1 MLMLRIG
8 KLTKEKCRT
17 GFVLTAISEGIYDI
31 MQSGPATFEDIQKF
45 LKSDFNPE
53 GLEAW
58 LDLGVSL
65 GELKKSTNGYSI
77 KGKLSKELI
86 KPANDTWRAFLQVR
100 AEVFYDF
107 IINTPSML
115 KKNVQFEYSEAHG
128 ELVARSSRTL
138 EPVLLDVVDKIIP
151 KNKTYRLLEVG
162 CGSGIYIKRACELNP
177 LLSAVGLEV
186 QQSVARLSKKS
197 KKGNFCNFACNKIN
211 WLRTS
216 KSQNQGFSTVS
227 ADFARENI
235 KTWNFEDRIS
245 IENTDIRIYKSKS
258 EFDLVTFYNLI
269 YYFPLDERV
278 DLLKD
283 LGKHLKPGGELVLT
297 SMCKTKEPSLSLMN
311 LWTSMTDGYGPL
323 PSPKQLHDQ
332 LKTAGYRKIKSEM
345 LIPSFVSFRVIK

>member
-1 MLMLRIG
+1 MAIKSLIKFFSNTPLMLMLRIG
-8 KLTKEKCRT
+8 KLTKETCRT
-17 GFVLTAISEGIYDI
+17 GFILTAIFEGIYDV
-31 MQSGPATFEDIQKF
+31 MQSGPATFEEIQIF

-53 GLEAW
+53 GLRAW

-100 AEVFYDF
+100 TEVFYNF

-115 KKNVQFEYSEAHG
+115 KKNMQFEYSEAYG

-138 EPVLLDVVDKIIP
+138 EPVLLDVVDNLIP
-151 KNKTYRLLEVG
+151 KNKSYRLLEVG

-177 LLSAVGLEV
+177 LLTVVGLEV
-186 QQSVARLSKKS
+186 QQSV
-197 KKGNFCNFACNKIN
+197 
-211 WLRTS
+211 
-216 KSQNQGFSTVS
+216 

-235 KTWNFEDRIS
+235 KTWNYEDRVT
-245 IENTDIRIYKSKS
+245 IENTDIRKYECKSD
-258 EFDLVTFYNLI
+258 FDLVTFYNLI
-269 YYFPLDERV
+269 YYFPVDNRI

-283 LGKHLKPGGELVLT
+283 LGKHLKPGGELILT
-297 SMCKTKEPSLSLMN
+297 SMCKGKDPSLSLMN

-332 LKTAGYRKIKSEM
+332 LKKAGYRKIKSEM
-345 LIPSFVSFRVIK
+345 LIPAFVSFRVIK

>member
-31 MQSGPATFEDIQKF
+31 MQSEPAKFEEIQKF

-53 GLEAW
+53 GLKAW

-65 GELKKSTNGYSI
+65 GELKKGTNGYSI

-86 KPANDTWRAFLQVR
+86 KPANDTWRAFLKVR

-115 KKNVQFEYSEAHG
+115 KKNMQFEYSEAHG

-138 EPVLLDVVDKIIP
+138 EPILLHLVDKIIP
-151 KNKTYRLLEVG
+151 KDKPYRLLEVG

-177 LLSAVGLEV
+177 FLTAVGLEV
-186 QQSVARLSKKS
+186 QQSVA
-197 KKGNFCNFACNKIN
+197 
-211 WLRTS
+211 
-216 KSQNQGFSTVS
+216 
-227 ADFARENI
+227 DFARENT
-235 KTWNFEDRIS
+235 KTWNIEDRVA
-245 IENTDIRIYKSKS
+245 IENIDIRKYECKSD
-258 EFDLVTFYNLI
+258 FDLVTFYNLI
-269 YYFPLDERV
+269 YYFPVDERI

-283 LGKHLKPGGELVLT
+283 LGKHLKPGGELIIT
-297 SMCKTKEPSLSLMN
+297 SMCKSNETSLSLMN

-323 PSPKQLHDQ
+323 PNPKQVHDQ
-332 LKTAGYRKIKSEM
+332 LIKAGYRKIKSEM

>member
-1 MLMLRIG
+1 MAIKSLIKFFSNTPLMLMLRIG
-8 KLTKEKCRT
+8 KLTQETCRT

-31 MQSGPATFEDIQKF
+31 MQSEPATFEKIQEF

-53 GLEAW
+53 GLRAW

-65 GELKKSTNGYSI
+65 GELKKNANGYSI

-100 AEVFYDF
+100 VEVFYDY

-115 KKNVQFEYSEAHG
+115 KKKTQFEYSEVHG

-138 EPVLLDVVDKIIP
+138 EPVLLDVADKIIP
-151 KNKTYRLLEVG
+151 KNKSYRLLEVG

-177 LLSAVGLEV
+177 LLTAVGLEV
-186 QQSVARLSKKS
+186 QQSV
-197 KKGNFCNFACNKIN
+197 
-211 WLRTS
+211 
-216 KSQNQGFSTVS
+216 

-235 KTWNFEDRIS
+235 KTWNFEDRVK
-245 IENTDIRIYKSKS
+245 IENTDIRKYECKSD
-258 EFDLVTFYNLI
+258 FDLVTFYNLI
-269 YYFPLDERV
+269 YYFPVDERV
-278 DLLKD
+278 DLLKN
-283 LGKHLKPGGELVLT
+283 LGKHLKPGGELILT
-297 SMCKTKEPSLSLMN
+297 SMCKGKDTSLNLMN

-323 PSPKQLHDQ
+323 PNPKQIHDQ
-332 LKTAGYRKIKSEM
+332 LKKAGYRKIKSEM

>member
-1 MLMLRIG
+1 MAIKSIFKFFSNTPLLLVLRIG
-8 KLTKEKCRT
+8 RITKEKCRA

-31 MQSGPATFEDIQKF
+31 MQSGPATFEDIQMF

-65 GELKKSTNGYSI
+65 GELKKTSNGYSI
-77 KGKLSKELI
+77 KGTLSKELF

-100 AEVFYDF
+100 TEVFYDF
-107 IINTPSML
+107 IINTPLML
-115 KKNVQFEYSEAHG
+115 KKNVLYEYNQAHG

-186 QQSVARLSKKS
+186 QQSVA
-197 KKGNFCNFACNKIN
+197 
-211 WLRTS
+211 
-216 KSQNQGFSTVS
+216 
-227 ADFARENI
+227 DFARENI
-235 KTWNFEDRIS
+235 KTWNFENRVS
-245 IENTDIRIYKSKS
+245 IENTDIRKYKSKS
-258 EFDLVTFYNLI
+258 EFDLITFYNLI

-297 SMCKTKEPSLSLMN
+297 SMCKAKEPSLSLMN

-323 PSPKQLHDQ
+323 PSSKQLHEQ
-332 LKTAGYRKIKSEM
+332 FKKAGYQKIKSEM
-345 LIPSFVSFRVIK
+345 LIPSFVSFRVTK

>member
-1 MLMLRIG
+1 MAIKSLIKLFLNTPVMLMFRIG

-17 GFVLTAISEGIYDI
+17 GFILTAISEGIYDV
-31 MQSGPATFEDIQKF
+31 MKTGPATFEKIQKS

-53 GLEAW
+53 GLSAW

-100 AEVFYDF
+100 DEVFYDF
-107 IINTPSML
+107 VINTPSML

-151 KNKTYRLLEVG
+151 KSISYRLLEIG

-177 LLSAVGLEV
+177 LLTAVGLEI
-186 QQSVARLSKKS
+186 QQSVA
-197 KKGNFCNFACNKIN
+197 
-211 WLRTS
+211 
-216 KSQNQGFSTVS
+216 
-227 ADFARENI
+227 DFARKNI
-235 KTWNFEDRIS
+235 EAWHFEDRVAIM
-245 IENTDIRIYKSKS
+245 NTDIRKYDCKSD
-258 EFDLVTFYNLI
+258 FDLVTFYNLI
-269 YYFPLDERV
+269 YYFPLDERI
-278 DLLKD
+278 DLFKN
-283 LGKHLKPGGELVLT
+283 LGKHLKPGGELIIT
-297 SMCKTKEPSLSLMN
+297 SMCKGKDPSLSLMN

-323 PSPKQLHDQ
+323 PSPKQIHDQ
-332 LKTAGYRKIKSEM
+332 LKKAGYSIIKSEM
-345 LIPSFVSFRVIK
+345 LIPSFVSFRVVK